1 MTNVTETETDG
12 EEVSAG
18 SIRLPLFVLAV
29 IGAAQTMDPSISN
42 VALVDATA
50 ALQIPAGSLS
60 LAATISTLAAAA
72 TVITSGY
79 LADRLGR
86 RRVLLVALLLSAVGD
101 LLAAGAIGTPM
112 YMLGRLLAGAG
123 LGAAFSASF
132 AYVRTVAGEGKL
144 GSALGLWTAQL
155 TFLAILGGVLG
166 GVLTQSVSWRL
177 AMCIVPALCL
187 VGALATLRVLPVVP
201 PVDQEK
207 PDYLGQ
213 ALLMGGVAG
222 VLLGVANFATTF
234 TGPRTLVPLVGGL
247 VALGAFAIV
256 ELRSDHPVFPIRIF
270 TNKVFVAAVMVG
282 ALWNLIDGSVVLQFS
297 NLWQYVMKYGTG
309 FVSLGQLPLAAAM
322 IVSATIVGKKLS
334 GGTRIRTFFV
344 LGVVFAVLGFL
355 SMTILHTDSPF
366 PVFLPGLML
375 IGVGIGCFNTPSASL
390 FVSQAPK
397 ESYGVVTSSRLMVGQ
412 FGYSMATAISSVLV
426 NDFTEGGV
434 TKKLEAA
441 GVAPDDVGTAWT
453 GVSDYVRM
461 NTPLPSTTAAQQAL
475 QAAGPSYVHAFIVAM
490 LIFGAITIVVGL
502 TAAWLVRNLPG
513 VAQAPAE
520 GDGGDPAGAGA
531 RDATTAPGT
540 AGDAPPDAAP
550 SPA

>member
-1 MTNVTETETDG
+1 MTNATEPDTDTDG
-12 EEVSAG
+12 DAESAA

-79 LADRLGR
+79 LGDRLGR
-86 RRVLLVALLLSAVGD
+86 RRVLLAALLLSAVGD

-155 TFLAILGGVLG
+155 TLLAILGGVLG
-166 GVLTQSVSWRL
+166 GELTQSVSWRL
-177 AMCIVPALCL
+177 AMCIVPVLCL
-187 VGALATLRVLPVVP
+187 IGAAATLRVLPVVP
-201 PVDQEK
+201 PSDQAK

-234 TGPRTLVPLVGGL
+234 TGPRTLVPLLGGL
-247 VALGAFAIV
+247 VALAAFAVV

-334 GGTRIRTFFV
+334 GGTRVRTFFV
-344 LGVVFAVLGFL
+344 LGVGFAVLGFL
-355 SMTILHTDSPF
+355 SMTILHTDSTF
-366 PVFLPGLML
+366 PVFLPGLVL

-412 FGYSMATAISSVLV
+412 FGYSLATAISSVLV
-426 NDFTEGGV
+426 NNFTEGGV

-490 LIFGAITIVVGL
+490 LIIGTITVIVGL
-502 TAAWLVRNLPG
+502 TAAWLVRNFPG
-513 VAQAPAE
+513 QTPAAAE
-520 GDGGDPAGAGA
+520 DADGPAGT
-531 RDATTAPGT
+531 DA
-540 AGDAPPDAAP
+540 PDAAP
-550 SPA
+550 APGTKAAPGNATSPA